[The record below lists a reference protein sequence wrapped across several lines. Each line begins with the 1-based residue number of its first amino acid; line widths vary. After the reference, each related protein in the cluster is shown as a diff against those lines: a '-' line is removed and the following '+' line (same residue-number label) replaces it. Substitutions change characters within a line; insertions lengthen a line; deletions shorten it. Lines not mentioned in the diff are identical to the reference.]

1 MATLTTL
8 TLTVRR
14 PKAST
19 GYTAS
24 AGFTLVELLV
34 VIAIIGTLVG
44 LLLPAVQRVREAGRR
59 ASCMNNMKQMGLG
72 LTNYES
78 ARRKFPPGADAF
90 PTPNLPWGRNHAWS
104 SFILP
109 YLEGS
114 DVATKID
121 YTRWWNAAG
130 GNDIA
135 SDIVLPMY
143 VCPSG
148 IERFPGK
155 QDYGGVFGWSIPELD
170 EGKAAQNLKS
180 GVLVRTAEVV
190 DEKNVFLP
198 PVQPRS
204 ITDGMSKTLL
214 VVEAAD
220 RKYEDPQETDGN
232 TNSSIG
238 AARWACGFNAVNL
251 GSRSIND
258 PGVDGFRSLHT
269 GGIQAVFADGH
280 VSFISESIDI
290 KALIALVTKAGGE
303 SVPNDL

>member
-1 MATLTTL
+1 MTSNNPKT
-8 TLTVRR
+8 RR
-14 PKAST
+14 SRPA
-19 GYTAS
+19 

-34 VIAIIGTLVG
+34 VIAIIGTLIG
-44 LLLPAVQRVREAGRR
+44 MLLPAVQRVREAGRR

-114 DVATKID
+114 DVATTID
-121 YTRWWNAAG
+121 YTRWWNASG

-251 GSRSIND
+251 GSRAIND
-258 PGVDGFRSLHT
+258 PGVDGFRSLHP

-280 VSFISESIDI
+280 VSFISESVDI

-303 SVPNDL
+303 VVPSDL

>member
-1 MATLTTL
+1 MAICIRQNHR
-8 TLTVRR
+8 VR
-14 PKAST
+14 A
-19 GYTAS
+19 A

-34 VIAIIGTLVG
+34 VIGIIGTLVG
-44 LLLPAVQRVREAGRR
+44 MLLPAVQRVREAGRR

-78 ARRKFPPGADAF
+78 ARRRFPPGADVL
-90 PTPNLPWGRNHAWS
+90 PTANLPWGRNHAWS

-114 DVATKID
+114 EVATKID
-121 YTRWWNAAG
+121 YTRWWNASG

-135 SDIVLPMY
+135 SDIILPMY

-155 QDYGGVFGWSIPELD
+155 QDYGGVYGWSIPELD
-170 EGKAAQNLKS
+170 AGKAAQNLKS

-190 DEKNVFLP
+190 DERNVLVS
-198 PVQPRS
+198 PVQARS
-204 ITDGMSKTLL
+204 ITDGLSKTLL
-214 VVEAAD
+214 VVEAVD
-220 RKYEDPQETDGN
+220 RKYEDPQEDDGN

-238 AARWACGFNAVNL
+238 AARWACGFNAVLL

-258 PGVDGFRSLHT
+258 PTIDGFRSLHP
-269 GGIQAVFADGH
+269 GGIQAVYADGH
-280 VSFISESIDI
+280 VAFIAESVDAN
-290 KALIALVTKAGGE
+290 ALVALVTKAGGE
-303 SVPNDL
+303 TVSDGL

>member
-1 MATLTTL
+1 MSLINQNSS
-8 TLTVRR
+8 R
-14 PKAST
+14 PKA
-19 GYTAS
+19 

-34 VIAIIGTLVG
+34 VIAIIGVLIG
-44 LLLPAVQRVREAGRR
+44 MLLPAVQRVREAGRR
-59 ASCMNNMKQMGLG
+59 SACMNNMKQMGIG

-78 ARRKFPPGADAF
+78 ARRRFPPGADVF
-90 PTPNLPWGRNHAWS
+90 PEPARNLPWGRNHAWS

-109 YLEGS
+109 YLEG
-114 DVATKID
+114 DDIAATID
-121 YTRWWNAAG
+121 YKRWWNASG

-135 SDIVLPMY
+135 SDIILPMY

-155 QDYGGVFGWSIPELD
+155 QDYGGVYGWSIPELD

-180 GVLVRTAEVV
+180 GVLVRTFEVV
-190 DEKNVFLP
+190 DEKNVFVP
-198 PVQPRS
+198 VVQPRS
-204 ITDGMSKTLL
+204 VTDGMSKTLL

-220 RKYEDPQETDGN
+220 RKYEDPAETDGN

-251 GSRSIND
+251 GSRTIND
-258 PGVDGFRSLHT
+258 PGVDGFRSLHP
-269 GGIQAVFADGH
+269 GGIQAVFADGR
-280 VSFISESIDI
+280 VSFISESVDI

-303 SVPNDL
+303 SVPSDL

>member
-1 MATLTTL
+1 MTLL
-8 TLTVRR
+8 NQHSSR
-14 PKAST
+14 PKA
-19 GYTAS
+19 

-34 VIAIIGTLVG
+34 VIAIIGTLIG
-44 LLLPAVQRVREAGRR
+44 MLLPAVQRVREAGRR
-59 ASCMNNMKQMGLG
+59 SACMNNMKQMGLG

-78 ARRKFPPGADAF
+78 ARRKFPPGADVF
-90 PTPNLPWGRNHAWS
+90 PEPARNLPWGRNHAWS

-109 YLEGS
+109 YLEG
-114 DVATKID
+114 DDIATTID
-121 YTRWWNAAG
+121 YKRWWNASG

-135 SDIVLPMY
+135 SDIILPMY

-155 QDYGGVFGWSIPELD
+155 QDYGGVYGWSIPELD
-170 EGKAAQNLKS
+170 EGKAALNLKS
-180 GVLVRTAEVV
+180 GVLVRTFEV
-190 DEKNVFLP
+190 DDDKNVFLP

-220 RKYEDPQETDGN
+220 RKYEDPTETDGN

-251 GSRSIND
+251 GSRTIND
-258 PGVDGFRSLHT
+258 PGVDGFRSLHP
-269 GGIQAVFADGH
+269 GGIQAVYADGH
-280 VSFISESIDI
+280 VSFISESVDI

-303 SVPNDL
+303 SVPSDL

>member
-1 MATLTTL
+1 MDGLVHGRLAA
-8 TLTVRR
+8 
-14 PKAST
+14 K
-19 GYTAS
+19 
-24 AGFTLVELLV
+24 GFTLIELIV

-44 LLLPAVQRVREAGRR
+44 MLLPAVQRAR
-59 ASCMNNMKQMGLG
+59 
-72 LTNYES
+72 ES
-78 ARRKFPPGADAF
+78 ARQASCRNNMRNIGVAVLNHETAKRVFPIGCDHATGLD
-90 PTPNLPWGRNHAWS
+90 HAWS

-114 DVATKID
+114 EIATRID

-170 EGKAAQNLKS
+170 EGRAAQNLKS
-180 GVLVRTAEVV
+180 GVLVRTFEVV
-190 DEKNVFLP
+190 DEKNVLLP

-220 RKYEDPQETDGN
+220 RKYEDPSETDGN

-251 GSRSIND
+251 GSRTIND
-258 PGVDGFRSLHT
+258 PGVDGFRSLHP

-280 VSFISESIDI
+280 VSFISESVDI
-290 KALIALVTKAGGE
+290 KPLIALVTKAGGE
-303 SVPNDL
+303 VVPSDL

>member
-1 MATLTTL
+1 MTPNNPKTK
-8 TLTVRR
+8 R
-14 PKAST
+14 PKA
-19 GYTAS
+19 A

-34 VIAIIGTLVG
+34 VIAIIGTLIG
-44 LLLPAVQRVREAGRR
+44 MLLPAVQRVREAGRR

-78 ARRKFPPGADAF
+78 ARRKFPPGADVF
-90 PTPNLPWGRNHAWS
+90 PEPDRGLPWGRNHAWS

-109 YLEGS
+109 YLEGDS
-114 DVATKID
+114 IATTID
-121 YTRWWNAAG
+121 YKRWWNASG

-155 QDYGGVFGWSIPELD
+155 QDYGGVYGWSIPELD
-170 EGKAAQNLKS
+170 EGRGAENLKS
-180 GVLVRTAEVV
+180 GVLVRTFEVV
-190 DEKNVFLP
+190 DERNVFLP

-204 ITDGMSKTLL
+204 VTDGMSKTLL
-214 VVEAAD
+214 VVEASD

-258 PGVDGFRSLHT
+258 PSVDGFRSLHP

-280 VSFISESIDI
+280 VSFISESVDI
-290 KALIALVTKAGGE
+290 QALIALVTKAGGE
-303 SVPNDL
+303 SVPSDL